1 VLVSCVQ
8 RRGLA
13 PLEMVRDWGIPI
25 ISWSVLTTCRISVA
39 SGWKIEFGMGSVCGS
54 ASPCRITAPF
64 LLVRCFVPLFCLGP
78 SELGTV
84 CGSASPCRIT
94 APFLLVHCFVPLF
107 CLVAYFDVGPL
118 FRPVVLFGCL
128 FYVGPL
134 FRPVVFWW

>member
-1 VLVSCVQ
+1 VLVSGVQ

-39 SGWKIEFGMGSVCGS
+39 SGWKIEFGM
-54 ASPCRITAPF
+54 R
-64 LLVRCFVPLFCLGP
+64 
-78 SELGTV
+78 TV

-94 APFLLVHCFVPLF
+94 APFFWLVRCFVLLF
-107 CLVAYFDVGPL
+107 CLVAYFDVGLL

-128 FYVGPL
+128 F
-134 FRPVVFWW
+134 